1 MLKKWPKMN
10 IADLVDV
17 IKRRPD
23 FEKVGMLLCHNGV
36 VRATTRDGRKV
47 RGLKVSVDYAK
58 LKQIIFEQKQKP
70 GIVDIQVNIVDNQD
84 LAVGD
89 DIMHLIVAGDI
100 RENVIEVLK
109 ETLEAIKTTVT
120 EKIEY
125 LL

>member
-1 MLKKWPKMN
+1 MN

>member
-1 MLKKWPKMN
+1 MN

-23 FEKVGMLLCHNGV
+23 FEKVGMILCHNGV
-36 VRATTRDGRKV
+36 VRATTRNGRRVK
-47 RGLKVSVDYAK
+47 GLKVLVDYSK
-58 LKQIIFEQKQKP
+58 LEKVIFEQKQKP
-70 GIVDIQVNIVDNQD
+70 GIVDIQVNIVDNRD

-89 DIMHLIVAGDI
+89 DIMLLIVAGDI
-100 RENVIEVLK
+100 RENVIGVLK

-125 LL
+125 LIE